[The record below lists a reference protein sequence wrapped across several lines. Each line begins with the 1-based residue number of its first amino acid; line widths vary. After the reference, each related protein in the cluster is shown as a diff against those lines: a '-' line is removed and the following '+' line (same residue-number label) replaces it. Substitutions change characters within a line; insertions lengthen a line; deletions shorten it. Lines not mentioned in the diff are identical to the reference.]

1 MKNINQVQVTKKLIH
16 KIVQGDCLEKM
27 KLIPDNFIDFICADF
42 PYNISNNPWLT
53 MRGNKVVR
61 ADFWEWDKWD
71 NQEDYLKFV
80 FDVCTEYKR
89 ILKPRWS
96 LVLFF
101 SYRYSWWIG
110 YELERRWLF
119 TFRVPLILSKMN
131 PLPSFKQNGFRSCYE
146 VWLWLVNDGWKFQL
160 PRTFNF
166 TSQREMKNVLP
177 YLIGK
182 DWHKQ
187 TNHPT
192 EKPESLIG
200 QFIKVFT
207 NPWEIVLDSFAG
219 WWTTWVA
226 SYKLWRNCI
235 SIEKEPWFIKMIEK
249 RQRAI
254 KGV

>member
-1 MKNINQVQVTKKLIH
+1 MKTNTIH

-27 KLIPDNFIDFICADF
+27 KLIPDNFIDFICSDF
-42 PYNISNNPWLT
+42 PYNISNNHGLT

-80 FDVCTEYKR
+80 FDVCREYKR
-89 ILKPRWS
+89 ILKPNAS
-96 LVLFF
+96 MILFF

-110 YELERRWLF
+110 YELERMGLF
-119 TFRVPLILSKMN
+119 TFRVPIVLSKMN

-146 VWLWLVNDGWKFQL
+146 IGLWLTNDDWRFKR

-182 DWHKQ
+182 DGNKQ
-187 TNHPT
+187 TQHPT
-192 EKPESLIG
+192 EKPEWIIG

-219 WWTTWVA
+219 GWTTGVA

-235 SIEKEPWFIKMIEK
+235 SIEKESGFIAMIKK
-249 RQRAI
+249 RQMIAER
-254 KGV
+254 G